1 MNKMDL
7 TNKTAIVTGGGRGIG
22 RAICQKLSSL
32 GANIVINYAG
42 NDAQAEKTRALCPG
56 SVLVKGDVSD
66 SACCQE
72 ILKICEETF
81 GAPDILVNNAGITRD
96 NLIMRMCEEDFDRV
110 LAVNL
115 KGAFNLTK
123 LVTRPMLRQKSGR
136 IVNIASV
143 VGICGNAGQAN
154 YAASKAGLIGL
165 TKSAAKE
172 LAPRGITVNA
182 VAPGF
187 IETDMTA
194 VLSGDLK
201 KELQKSIPMVRLG
214 SGADVANAVAFLCS
228 DLAGY
233 ITGQVLHVDGGM
245 LT

>member
-7 TNKTAIVTGGGRGIG
+7 TNKTAIVTGGSRGIG
-22 RAICQKLSSL
+22 RAICQKLASL
-32 GANIVINYAG
+32 GARIVINYAG
-42 NDAQAEKTRALCPG
+42 NDAEAEKTRALCPE

-72 ILKICEETF
+72 ILKVCEDTF

-96 NLIMRMCEEDFDRV
+96 NLLMRMSEEDFDRV

-115 KGAFNLTK
+115 KGAFHLTK
-123 LVTRPMLRQKSGR
+123 LATRPMLRQKSGR
-136 IVNIASV
+136 IVNVASV

-165 TKSAAKE
+165 TKSTAKE
-172 LAPRGITVNA
+172 LAARGITVNA
-182 VAPGF
+182 VAPGL

-194 VLSGDLK
+194 VLGEDLK
-201 KELQKSIPMVRLG
+201 NEMRKSIPLARFG
-214 SGADVANAVAFLCS
+214 RGEDVANAVAFLCS

-233 ITGQVLHVDGGM
+233 ITGQVIHVDGGM
-245 LT
+245 LI